1 MATYSY
7 TGRDS
12 FGKPV
17 KGKTQAKD
25 EEAAITILKEKRI
38 SVTAIE
44 EMQQGLYQDIEIFK
58 PKVKSKDFVLF
69 LRQFSTLLKAGVPV
83 IETLHV
89 LTKQTASKPLKA
101 ALTVIEEDV
110 RAGKSLSSSSARQGD
125 LFPPLF
131 TNMVKAGEAGGRL
144 DDILDRLAT
153 YYEKQ
158 HRLKQKVLATLTYP
172 MFVGVVAIA
181 IIIFLL
187 VVIVPTFAS
196 MFASFGGELPM
207 ITKMVMSAGDLA
219 LAYWWTVPIVCV
231 LLVLGWKMG
240 KRNEQTRVWLDT
252 FLLRIPVFGALIQKS
267 ELARVTQT
275 LGALFQSSV
284 PVLQALTIV
293 ERVAD
298 NRVIANVIKD
308 SRRSLQQGEPLV
320 APMEN
325 HWAFPP
331 LVTQMISVG
340 EKSGSL
346 DAMLEKAAEFY
357 EAEVE
362 AATDQ
367 IKALIEPVMIILLAG
382 VVGTIVLAIMVPMFE
397 IFTTIG

>member
-1 MATYSY
+1 MATFSY
-7 TGRDS
+7 TGRDP

-17 KGKTQAKD
+17 KGKTQAND
-25 EEAAITILKEKRI
+25 ETAAIELLKEKRI

-44 EMQQGLYQDIEIFK
+44 ELQQGLYQDIQLLK

-83 IETLHV
+83 IETINV
-89 LTKQTASKPLKA
+89 LKKQTSSKPLQV
-101 ALTVIEEDV
+101 ALTLVEEDV
-110 RAGKSLSSSSARQGD
+110 RAGKSLSTASAKQGD

-131 TNMVKAGEAGGRL
+131 VNMVKAGEAGGRL
-144 DDILDRLAT
+144 DDILDRLAS

-158 HRLKQKVLATLTYP
+158 HRLRQKVLATLTYP
-172 MFVGVVAIA
+172 LFVAVVAIA

-187 VVIVPTFAS
+187 VFVVPTFAS
-196 MFASFGGELPM
+196 MFASFGGDLPA
-207 ITKMVMSAGDLA
+207 ITKFVMAAGDLA
-219 LAYWWTVPIVCV
+219 LVFWWTVPLLGV
-231 LLVLGWKMG
+231 LAVLGWKSG
-240 KRNEQTRVWLDT
+240 RKNPKTRILFDT
-252 FLLRIPVFGALIQKS
+252 FLLRLPIFGALLQKS

-293 ERVAD
+293 EKVAE
-298 NRVIANVIKD
+298 NQVIAHVLNDARK
-308 SRRSLQQGEPLV
+308 SLQSGNTLSAPLE
-320 APMEN
+320 A

-367 IKALIEPVMIILLAG
+367 IKALIEPTMIILLAG
-382 VVGTIVLAIMVPMFE
+382 IVGTIVLAIMVPMFK

>member
-1 MATYSY
+1 MATFSY
-7 TGRDS
+7 TGRDP

-17 KGKTQAKD
+17 KGKTQAID
-25 EEAAITILKEKRI
+25 EAAAIELLKEKRI
-38 SVTAIE
+38 SVTAINE
-44 EMQQGLYQDIEIFK
+44 LQQGLYQDIQILK
-58 PKVKSKDFVLF
+58 PKVKPKDFVLF

-83 IETLHV
+83 IEAIHV
-89 LTKQTASKPLKA
+89 LKKQTSSKHLRS
-101 ALTVIEEDV
+101 ALTFIEEDV
-110 RAGKSLSSSSARQGD
+110 RAGKSLSAASSKQID

-131 TNMVKAGEAGGRL
+131 VNMLKAGEAGGQL
-144 DDILDRLAT
+144 DEILERLAI

-172 MFVGVVAIA
+172 IFVGIVAIA

-187 VVIVPTFAS
+187 VFVVPTFAG
-196 MFASFGGELPM
+196 MFAGFGEELPA
-207 ITKMVMSAGDLA
+207 ITKFVIVAGDYA
-219 LAYWWTVPIVCV
+219 LIFWWTIP
-231 LLVLGWKMG
+231 LLVVSIVLGWRAGRKNPQS
-240 KRNEQTRVWLDT
+240 RILLDT
-252 FLLRIPVFGALIQKS
+252 VLLRLPIFGGLLQKS

-293 ERVAD
+293 EKVAE
-298 NRVIANVIKD
+298 NQVIAHVIKD
-308 SRRSLQQGEPLV
+308 ARKSLQAGNTLSSPLE
-320 APMEN
+320 A

-367 IKALIEPVMIILLAG
+367 IKALIEPTMIILLAG
-382 VVGTIVLAIMVPMFE
+382 IVGTIVLAIMVPMFK
-397 IFTTIG
+397 IFTSIG

>member
-17 KGKTQAKD
+17 KGKTQARD
-25 EEAAITILKEKRI
+25 ESTAILSLKEKRI
-38 SVTAIE
+38 SVTTIE
-44 EMQQGLYQDIEIFK
+44 EMQQGLYQDIEILK
-58 PKVKSKDFVLF
+58 PIIKSKDFVLF

-83 IETLHV
+83 IETIDV
-89 LTKQTASKPLKA
+89 LSKQTTSKPLKK
-101 ALTVIEEDV
+101 ALVMIEEDV
-110 RAGKSLSSSSARQGD
+110 RSGKSLSAASAKQGD

-158 HRLKQKVLATLTYP
+158 HRLKQKVMATLTYP

-187 VVIVPTFAS
+187 VFVVPTFAS
-196 MFASFGGELPM
+196 MFASFGGELPT
-207 ITKMVMSAGDLA
+207 ITKLVMAAGDLA
-219 LAYWWTVPIVCV
+219 LGYWWTVPIIG
-231 LLVLGWKMG
+231 LVIFLGWKMG
-240 KRNEQTRVWLDT
+240 RRHAETRLWMDNI
-252 FLLRIPVFGALIQKS
+252 LLRIPVFGTLIQKS

-298 NRVIANVIKD
+298 NRVIANVIRK
-308 SRRSLQQGEPLV
+308 SRASLQQGETL
-320 APMEN
+320 AGPMES

-346 DAMLEKAAEFY
+346 DTMLEKAADFY

-362 AATDQ
+362 ATTDQ

-382 VVGTIVLAIMVPMFE
+382 IVGTIVLAIMVPMFE

>member
-1 MATYSY
+1 MATFSY
-7 TGRDS
+7 TGRDP

-17 KGKTQAKD
+17 KGKTQAND
-25 EEAAITILKEKRI
+25 EAAAIELLKEKRI
-38 SVTAIE
+38 SVTAINE
-44 EMQQGLYQDIEIFK
+44 LQQGLYQDIQILK

-83 IETLHV
+83 IETINV
-89 LTKQTASKPLKA
+89 LKKQTSSKPLQA
-101 ALTVIEEDV
+101 ALTLVEEDV
-110 RAGKSLSSSSARQGD
+110 RAGKSLSTASAKQGD

-131 TNMVKAGEAGGRL
+131 VNMVKAGEAGGRL
-144 DDILDRLAT
+144 DDILDRLAS

-172 MFVGVVAIA
+172 LFVGVVAIA

-187 VVIVPTFAS
+187 VFVVPTFAS
-196 MFASFGGELPM
+196 MFASFGGDLPA
-207 ITKMVMSAGDLA
+207 ITKFVMAAGDFA
-219 LAYWWTVPIVCV
+219 LIFWWTVP
-231 LLVLGWKMG
+231 LLAVFAVLGWKAG
-240 KRNEQTRVWLDT
+240 RKNPQTRMLLDT
-252 FLLRIPVFGALIQKS
+252 VLLRLPVFGGLLQKS

-293 ERVAD
+293 EKVAE
-298 NRVIANVIKD
+298 NLVIAHVIKD
-308 SRRSLQQGEPLV
+308 ARKSLQAGNTLAAPLE
-320 APMEN
+320 A

-367 IKALIEPVMIILLAG
+367 IKALIEPTMIILLAG
-382 VVGTIVLAIMVPMFE
+382 IVGTIVLAIMVPMFK

>member
-1 MATYSY
+1 MTTFSY
-7 TGRDS
+7 TGRDP

-17 KGKTQAKD
+17 KGKTQAND
-25 EEAAITILKEKRI
+25 EAAAIELLKEKRI

-44 EMQQGLYQDIEIFK
+44 ELQQGLYQDIQILK

-83 IETLHV
+83 IETIHV
-89 LTKQTASKPLKA
+89 LKKQTSSKPLQA
-101 ALTVIEEDV
+101 ALTLVEEDV
-110 RAGKSLSSSSARQGD
+110 RAGKSLSTASAKQGD

-131 TNMVKAGEAGGRL
+131 VNMVKAGEAGGRL
-144 DDILDRLAT
+144 DDILDRLAS

-158 HRLKQKVLATLTYP
+158 HRLRQKVLATLTYP
-172 MFVGVVAIA
+172 LFVGVVAIA

-187 VVIVPTFAS
+187 VFVVPTFAS
-196 MFASFGGELPM
+196 MFASFGGDLPA
-207 ITKMVMSAGDLA
+207 ITKFVMAAGDFALIFWWAVPLLA
-219 LAYWWTVPIVCV
+219 V
-231 LLVLGWKMG
+231 LVVLGWKAG
-240 KRNEQTRVWLDT
+240 RRNPKTRMLLDT
-252 FLLRIPVFGALIQKS
+252 VLLRLPVFGGLLQKS

-293 ERVAD
+293 EKVAE
-298 NRVIANVIKD
+298 NQVIAQVIKEA
-308 SRRSLQQGEPLV
+308 RKSLQAGNTLSAPLE
-320 APMEN
+320 A

-367 IKALIEPVMIILLAG
+367 IKALIEPTMIILLAG
-382 VVGTIVLAIMVPMFE
+382 IVGTIVLAIMVPMFK

>member
-12 FGKPV
+12 HGKPV
-17 KGKTQAKD
+17 KGKTQAND
-25 EEAAITILKEKRI
+25 ETAAVQLLKEKRI

-44 EMQQGLYQDIEIFK
+44 ELQQGLYQDVQILK
-58 PKVKSKDFVLF
+58 PKVKSKDFVMF

-83 IETLHV
+83 IETIHV
-89 LTKQTASKPLKA
+89 LTKQTTSKPLKA
-101 ALTVIEEDV
+101 ALAMIEEDV
-110 RAGKSLSSSSARQGD
+110 RSGKSLSAASAKQGD

-131 TNMVKAGEAGGRL
+131 TNMVKVGEAGGRL

-187 VVIVPTFAS
+187 VFVVPTFAS
-196 MFASFGGELPM
+196 MFASFGGELPT
-207 ITKMVMSAGDLA
+207 ITKLVMAAGDLA
-219 LAYWWTVPIVCV
+219 LVFWWVVPIVAALFV
-231 LLVLGWKMG
+231 FGWKFGRRHPQM
-240 KRNEQTRVWLDT
+240 RLWMDT
-252 FLLRIPVFGALIQKS
+252 IILRIPVFGSLIQKS

-298 NRVIANVIKD
+298 NHVIANVLKE
-308 SRRSLQQGEPLV
+308 SRRSLQQGESLS

-357 EAEVE
+357 ESEVE

-382 VVGTIVLAIMVPMFE
+382 IVGTIVLAIMVPMFK